1 MSSERNE
8 GRGKVRSV
16 RSRSHRVYT
25 RLRGLLSSRTRVSPG
40 RQIRQSYTPLP
51 PVVVQIRRHRVTAEH
66 LRNLL
71 VRNPG
76 YAVRWIEAAA
86 RSGLVPAQIVWGQLL
101 LDGHGSIQR
110 DARAAFASFE
120 SASSSGNAEAL
131 NMVGRCYEQGWGVQV
146 DSQRATAHFEAAAET
161 GHTWAQVNLA
171 QMLMRAG
178 NPADR
183 ARCFALFNAVAEG
196 GTLKANLK
204 AMNSLARF
212 LEEGWAGAP
221 DPAGAAFWYL
231 KAANLGDHWAQF
243 NLATILFR
251 QGNQDA
257 ADRWLRSAV
266 AISDNG
272 FRRRIAPLLLARPE
286 RGLRERGLD
295 ALAHCARNGTPE
307 DQYAYARALDAGV
320 ASPHDPAAAEMFFRS
335 AVARGHRLAA
345 EYQKRGLK
353 AKWLLNLAAMV
364 RTITRRSAVPH
375 SMTQTTTHRN
385 GVI

>member
-1 MSSERNE
+1 MSSQQNE
-8 GRGKVRSV
+8 GREKVRSV
-16 RSRSHRVYT
+16 RSRAHRAYK
-25 RLRGLLSSRTRVSPG
+25 RLRGLLSGRARVSLG
-40 RQIRQSYTPLP
+40 KQIRQSYVPLS
-51 PVVVQIRRHRVTAEH
+51 PVVVQIQRRRVTAEH
-66 LRNLL
+66 LRNRLA
-71 VRNPG
+71 RNPR

-101 LDGHGSIQR
+101 LDGYGSIQR
-110 DARAAFASFE
+110 DSRAAFASFE
-120 SASSSGNAEAL
+120 SASSRGNAEAL

-146 DSQRATAHFEAAAET
+146 DPQRAMAYFEAASET

-183 ARCFALFNAVAEG
+183 ARCFALFKAAAEG

-212 LEEGWAGAP
+212 LEEGWVGEP

-251 QGNQDA
+251 QGNHDA
-257 ADRWLRSAV
+257 ADGWLRSAV

-272 FRRRIAPLLLARPE
+272 FRRRIAPLLLARSD

-307 DQYAYARALDAGV
+307 DQYAYALALDEGV
-320 ASPHDPAAAEMFFRS
+320 AGPRDPAAAEMFFRS
-335 AVARGHRLAA
+335 AAARGHRLAVA
-345 EYQKRGLK
+345 RQKRGPK
-353 AKWLLNLAAMV
+353 AKWLLNLAATV
-364 RTITRRSAVPH
+364 QAITRRSAMPH
-375 SMTQTTTHRN
+375 SMTQTTTHHN